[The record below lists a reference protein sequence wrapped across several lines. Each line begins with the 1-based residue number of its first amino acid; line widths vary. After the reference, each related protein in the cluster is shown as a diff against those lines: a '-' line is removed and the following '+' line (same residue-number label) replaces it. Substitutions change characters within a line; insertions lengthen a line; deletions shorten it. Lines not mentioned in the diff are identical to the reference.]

1 MSASLPT
8 LSSTAPDFSPPPQ
21 PLLRQEHWAWVAFA
35 LIVALGL
42 ALRLD
47 QFVEQVLIED
57 EWHAVHRILS
67 FSAAETFRTFGH
79 SDHCIP
85 LTLLYGWIA
94 DHVGLSETLMRAP
107 MMAAGA
113 LLLLLFPWYI
123 ARRLGWPTALL
134 FALFLAISP
143 LLISYSRMARPFAL
157 TVFLGW
163 LAHAAFLHFWAA
175 ATARQAILFGTGYV
189 TSAAL
194 AIWLHLIIAPFVA
207 APFLWGLWQLFRSPD
222 KNQRKTWFLRSI
234 VLAASFAVALVA
246 LIALPLISDL
256 EALSSKSGTDLP
268 NKETLKGALYFWT
281 GTTQTWAMVV
291 CAVFMIPGIF
301 SVCRLP
307 IVRTGL
313 LGIALTLIGILL
325 TRPSW
330 VFVSVT
336 FTRYLL
342 PLLPLL
348 LLFLAAG
355 CLQNGQLLQRKFPF
369 LRRKTW
375 MIAAVPLTA
384 MVLASPLHQILRVPN
399 SNSLD
404 YFHVL
409 DYRPWLLP
417 HQMRNHNI
425 RASSF
430 WSQRATLPAASERI
444 ALAPFSFESD
454 KWPATPL
461 EALSKQR
468 VIPAFLNGFC
478 NHHRSGE
485 LLDPNDKRFRFRN
498 ASFLTDIQMLR
509 DHRLDW
515 IVWQKNFPDLIWQ
528 EIFPGRKVPWDS
540 TDMPACE
547 VKWRTTFGTP
557 DYEDEFLMAYRVK
570 NL

>member
-1 MSASLPT
+1 M
-8 LSSTAPDFSPPPQ
+8 
-21 PLLRQEHWAWVAFA
+21 
-35 LIVALGL
+35 

-47 QFVEQVLIED
+47 QFIEQVLIED
-57 EWHAVHRILS
+57 EWHAVHRLLS

-85 LTLLYGWIA
+85 LTLLYDWIA
-94 DHVGLSETLMRAP
+94 HHGGGLSETLMRAP
-107 MMAAGA
+107 MMAAGI
-113 LLLLLFPWYI
+113 LLLCLFPWYI

-163 LAHAAFLHFWAA
+163 LAHAAFLRFWAA
-175 ATARQAILFGTGYV
+175 TTARQAVLFGTGYV

-194 AIWLHLIIAPFVA
+194 AVWLHLIIAPFVA
-207 APFLWGLWQLFRSPD
+207 APFLWGLWQLFRSSD
-222 KNQRKTWFLRSI
+222 KDQRKTWFLRGTA
-234 VLAASFAVALVA
+234 LAASFAAALVA

-256 EALSSKSGTDLP
+256 AALSSKSGTDLP
-268 NKETLKGALYFWT
+268 NWETLKGASYFWT
-281 GTTQTWAMVV
+281 GATQTWAVV
-291 CAVFMIPGIF
+291 ACVALMIPGIF

-325 TRPSW
+325 LRPSW

-355 CLQNGQLLQRKFPF
+355 CLQIGLLLQKIFPL
-369 LRRKTW
+369 LRGKEW
-375 MIAAVPLTA
+375 MVAAIPLTA
-384 MVLASPLHQILRVPN
+384 MVLASPLHQTLRTPN

-409 DYRPWLLP
+409 DYRPWFLP
-417 HQMRNHNI
+417 HQMRDHKM

-430 WSQRATLPAASERI
+430 WEQRAALPAASERI

-461 EALSKQR
+461 EALTKQR
-468 VIPAFLNGFC
+468 IIPAYLNGFC
-478 NHHRSGE
+478 NHDRSGE
-485 LLDPNDKRFRFRN
+485 LLDLNDKRFRFRN
-498 ASFLTDIQMLR
+498 AVFLTDAQMLR
-509 DHRLDW
+509 NHRIDW
-515 IVWQKNFPDLIWQ
+515 IVWQKTFPDPVWL
-528 EIFPGRKVPWDS
+528 EVTHGKKVPWES
-540 TDMPACE
+540 TDLPACE
-547 VKWRTTFGTP
+547 AKWRETFGTP
-557 DYEDEFLMAYRVK
+557 DYEDDFLIAYQVK